1 MIYIRFI
8 DSLVKR
14 PLVTRLESR
23 HFRRNV
29 QTIPTKPNP
38 VGHSSSFFS
47 FFFSIIHKQTDVVNT
62 LKLLSVL

>member
-8 DSLVKR
+8 DSLVKGS
-14 PLVTRLESR
+14 LVTRLESR
-23 HFRRNV
+23 YFGRNV

-47 FFFSIIHKQTDVVNT
+47 IIHKQTDVVNT

>member
-23 HFRRNV
+23 HFGRNV
-29 QTIPTKPNP
+29 ETIPTKPNP

-47 FFFSIIHKQTDVVNT
+47 FFSFFPIIHKQT
-62 LKLLSVL
+62 KRCCEYS